1 MSSTHYLDQFLFA
14 ILPYM
19 VAITFFPVTI
29 VRYVARGFTYSS
41 LSSQFLENKQHFWGL
56 VPFHYGILVVTGG
69 HIVAFLLPKQL
80 LAWNSQPLRLYV
92 LEISALIFAALA
104 LVGLCAALVRR
115 FSVSKVRQVTTARDW
130 VLFALL
136 LVQIATGIGVAIF
149 HPWGSSWFAAAV
161 TPYLWS
167 LAKLNPNLAA
177 VSAMPLLVKIHI
189 VTAYLVVGYFPF
201 TRLVHVLVVPNPY
214 LWRKPQVVR
223 WYATPESQKRAS
235 WGPRGRQVWT
245 K

>member
-1 MSSTHYLDQFLFA
+1 VNSAHYLDQFLFA

-69 HIVAFLLPKQL
+69 HLVAFLLPKQL

-115 FSVSKVRQVTTARDW
+115 FTVSKVRRVTSTRDW
-130 VLFALL
+130 VLSALL
-136 LVQIATGIGVAIF
+136 VVQIATGIGVAIF

-167 LAKLNPNLAA
+167 VAKLNPNLVA
-177 VSAMPLLVKIHI
+177 VSAMPLLVKLHI
-189 VTAYLVVGYFPF
+189 VNAYLVVGYFPF

-223 WYATPESQKRAS
+223 WY
-235 WGPRGRQVWT
+235 GRHAWT

>member
-1 MSSTHYLDQFLFA
+1 MNSAHYLDQFLFA

-29 VRYVARGFTYSS
+29 VRYLARGFTYSS

-56 VPFHYGILVVTGG
+56 VPFHYGILVVTAG
-69 HIVAFLLPKQL
+69 HIVAFLLPKQI

-92 LEISALIFAALA
+92 LEISGLIFAALA
-104 LVGLCAALVRR
+104 LVGLCAAVVRR
-115 FSVSKVRQVTTARDW
+115 FSVSKVRQVTSTRDW

-136 LVQIATGIGVAIF
+136 LAQIATGIGVAIF

-167 LAKLNPNLAA
+167 LAKLSPNLAA
-177 VSAMPLLVKIHI
+177 VSAMPLLVKLHI
-189 VTAYLVVGYFPF
+189 VNAYLVVGYFPF

-223 WYATPESQKRAS
+223 WY
-235 WGPRGRQVWT
+235 GRQAWT
-245 K
+245 R